1 MHSKNLLTLY
11 TYQNQSIMN
20 NKTIDYI
27 IRNTWQQIAKMYNEE
42 ASKYGSTMVTG
53 FALLSIDP
61 KTGTPST
68 QLGPKMG
75 IQSTSLSRT
84 IKKLEEQGLITKVPN
99 AQDKRSVL
107 ICLTEEGKVMRNV
120 SKQIV
125 LNFNDQVNDSISKDE
140 LETYIKV
147 SEKIKT
153 IAQTL

>member
-1 MHSKNLLTLY
+1 
-11 TYQNQSIMN
+11 MN
-20 NKTIDYI
+20 NKNTIDYI
-27 IRNTWQQIAKMYNEE
+27 IRNTWLQIAKMYNEE
-42 ASKYGSTMVTG
+42 AAKYGSTMVTG

-84 IKKLEEQGLITKVPN
+84 IKKLEDSGLITKVPN
-99 AQDKRSVL
+99 NKDKRSVL
-107 ICLTEEGKVMRNV
+107 ICLTENGKVMRNL

-125 LNFNDQVNDSISKDE
+125 LNFNDKINDSISEED
-140 LETYIKV
+140 LETYLRV
-147 SEKIKT
+147 SESIKS